1 MQEGFMAK
9 DAVAVYWDFE
19 NIHASLFDA
28 KNGRGAY
35 QKQSRYTPQEILV
48 DVQAVYDFAATYG
61 NVAINMAYCNW
72 QWYGKYRQSLL
83 KTAVELIQIFPPGA
97 SAKNGA
103 DIKLSLDALDNVMRF
118 PYISSV
124 VVIGGDSDF
133 IPLAQKIKT
142 AGKQLIGVGCK
153 ASTNPHWANSCSE
166 FKYYESLM
174 IKDPAVVAEPEGDEV
189 AVKDAVELITRAIK
203 QIEAKSGDEWALN
216 SSVRNMVKRLDPTFD
231 EANYDCK
238 TFGALLKK
246 YPGKF
251 KMKKG
256 EHDNLVSLAGQAAPK
271 PSQTAAARKTVPAK

>member
-1 MQEGFMAK
+1 MSK

-35 QKQSRYTPQEILV
+35 SKQSRFAPQDILV

-61 NVAINMAYCNW
+61 DVAINKAYCNW
-72 QWYGKYRQSLL
+72 QWYAKYRHALL
-83 KTAVELIQIFPPGA
+83 KTAVEMIQIFPPGA

-103 DIKLSLDALDNVMRF
+103 DIKLSLDALDDVLRF
-118 PYISSV
+118 PYIGSV

-142 AGKQLIGVGCK
+142 AGKELIGVGCK
-153 ASTNPHWANSCSE
+153 GSTNQHWANSCSE

-174 IKDPAVVAEPEGDEV
+174 VEEPAVVEEPETDEV
-189 AVKDAVELITRAIK
+189 VVKDAVELITRAMK
-203 QIEAKSGDEWALN
+203 QITAKSGEEWIVKAAIRP
-216 SSVRNMVKRLDPTFD
+216 VIKRLDPTFD

-246 YPGKF
+246 YPQKF
-251 KMKKG
+251 KVKKG
-256 EHDNLVSLAGQAAPK
+256 EHDHLVSLAE
-271 PSQTAAARKTVPAK
+271 

>member
-1 MQEGFMAK
+1 MSK

-35 QKQSRYTPQEILV
+35 QKQSRFGQQEILV

-61 NVAINMAYCNW
+61 NVAINKAYCNW
-72 QWYGKYRQSLL
+72 QWYAKYRQALL

-103 DIKLSLDALDNVMRF
+103 DIKLSLDALDDVLRF

-124 VVIGGDSDF
+124 IVIGGDSDF

-142 AGKQLIGVGCK
+142 AGKELIGVGCR
-153 ASTNPHWANSCSE
+153 ASTNQHWANSCSE

-174 IKDPAVVAEPEGDEV
+174 VEGTPVVEEPEENE
-189 AVKDAVELITRAIK
+189 APVKDAVELISRAMK
-203 QIEAKSGDEWALN
+203 QITAKSGEEWIVKAAIRP
-216 SSVRNMVKRLDPTFD
+216 VIKRLDPTFD
-231 EANYDCK
+231 EANYECK
-238 TFGALLKK
+238 TFSELLKK
-246 YPGKF
+246 YPDKF
-251 KMKKG
+251 KVKKG
-256 EHDNLVSLAGQAAPK
+256 EHDHLVSLAG
-271 PSQTAAARKTVPAK
+271 

>member
-1 MQEGFMAK
+1 
-9 DAVAVYWDFE
+9 VAVYWDFE

-28 KNGRGAY
+28 KNGRGTY
-35 QKQSRYTPQEILV
+35 SKQVRGAPQPVLV

-61 NVAINMAYCNW
+61 NIAVNKAYCNW
-72 QWYGKYRQSLL
+72 QWFAKYRQPLL

-103 DIKLSLDALDNVMRF
+103 DIKLSLDALDDVLRF
-118 PYISSV
+118 SYISSV
-124 VVIGGDSDF
+124 IVVGGDSDF

-142 AGKQLIGVGCK
+142 AGKEMIGVGCR
-153 ASTNPHWANSCSE
+153 ASTNQHWANSCSE

-174 IKDPAVVAEPEGDEV
+174 IEGETAVDEPEDNE
-189 AVKDAVELITRAIK
+189 APVKNAVELITRAIK

-231 EANYDCK
+231 EANYECK

-251 KMKKG
+251 KIKKG
-256 EHDNLVSLAGQAAPK
+256 EHDHLVSLAG
-271 PSQTAAARKTVPAK
+271 

>member
-1 MQEGFMAK
+1 MSK

-19 NIHASLFDA
+19 NIHASLFDS

-35 QKQSRYTPQEILV
+35 QKQSRFAPQPILV

-61 NVAINMAYCNW
+61 NVAINKAYCHW
-72 QWYGKYRQSLL
+72 QWYAGYRQALL

-103 DIKLSLDALDNVMRF
+103 DIKLSLDALDDVLRF

-124 VVIGGDSDF
+124 IVIGGDSDF

-142 AGKQLIGVGCK
+142 AGKEMIGVGCR
-153 ASTNPHWANSCSE
+153 ASTNQHWANSCSE

-174 IKDPAVVAEPEGDEV
+174 VEGATAIDEAEENEAP
-189 AVKDAVELITRAIK
+189 VKNPVELITRAIK

-231 EANYDCK
+231 EANYECK
-238 TFGALLKK
+238 TFGALIKK
-246 YPGKF
+246 YPNRF
-251 KMKKG
+251 KVKKG
-256 EHDNLVSLAGQAAPK
+256 EHDHLVSLAG
-271 PSQTAAARKTVPAK
+271 

>member
-1 MQEGFMAK
+1 MSK

-35 QKQSRYTPQEILV
+35 HKQKRYTSQEVLI

-61 NVAINMAYCNW
+61 NIAINKAYCNW
-72 QWYGKYRQSLL
+72 QWYSKYRQPLL

-103 DIKLSLDALDNVMRF
+103 DIKLSLDALDDVLRF

-124 VVIGGDSDF
+124 VVVGGDSDF

-142 AGKQLIGVGCK
+142 AGKELIGVGCK
-153 ASTNPHWANSCSE
+153 GSTNRHWANSCSE
-166 FKYYESLM
+166 FKYYESLGVE
-174 IKDPAVVAEPEGDEV
+174 DVAGVAQELESDEV
-189 AVKDAVELITRAIK
+189 VVKDAVRLINRSIK
-203 QIEAKSGDEWALN
+203 QIAAKSGDKWVL
-216 SSVRNMVKRLDPTFD
+216 SSSLRHVVKRLDPTFD
-231 EANYDCK
+231 EANYECK

-246 YPGKF
+246 YPKKF
-251 KMKKG
+251 NVKKG
-256 EHDNLVSLAGQAAPK
+256 EHDHLVSLAD
-271 PSQTAAARKTVPAK
+271 

>member
-1 MQEGFMAK
+1 MSK

-28 KNGRGAY
+28 KNGRGTY
-35 QKQSRYTPQEILV
+35 SKQVRGAPQPVLV

-61 NVAINMAYCNW
+61 NIAVNKAYCNW
-72 QWYGKYRQSLL
+72 QWFAKYRQPLL

-103 DIKLSLDALDNVMRF
+103 DIKLSLDALDDVLRF

-142 AGKQLIGVGCK
+142 AGKEMIGVGCR
-153 ASTNPHWANSCSE
+153 ASTNQHWANSCSE

-174 IKDPAVVAEPEGDEV
+174 VEGTAAVEAAEDDE
-189 AVKDAVELITRAIK
+189 ATVKDAAELITRAIK
-203 QIEAKSGDEWALN
+203 QIEAKSGDEWALS
-216 SSVRNMVKRLDPTFD
+216 SSVRHMVKRLDPTFD

-246 YPGKF
+246 YSNKF
-251 KMKKG
+251 KVKKG
-256 EHDNLVSLAGQAAPK
+256 EHDHMVSLAD
-271 PSQTAAARKTVPAK
+271 

>member
-1 MQEGFMAK
+1 MSK

-35 QKQSRYTPQEILV
+35 HKQKRYTPQEVLI

-61 NVAINMAYCNW
+61 NVAINKAYCNW
-72 QWYGKYRQSLL
+72 QWYARYRQPLL
-83 KTAVELIQIFPPGA
+83 KTAVEMIQIFPPGA

-103 DIKLSLDALDNVMRF
+103 DIKLSLDALDDVLRF

-142 AGKQLIGVGCK
+142 AGKELIGVGCK
-153 ASTNPHWANSCSE
+153 GSTNQHWANSCSE
-166 FKYYESLM
+166 FKYYESLVVGE
-174 IKDPAVVAEPEGDEV
+174 AVEVDEPESDEV
-189 AVKDAVELITRAIK
+189 VVKNADKLIARSIK
-203 QIEAKSGDEWALN
+203 QIAAKSGDKWVL
-216 SSVRNMVKRLDPTFD
+216 SSSLRNVVKRLDPTFD

-246 YPGKF
+246 YPDKF
-251 KMKKG
+251 KVKKG
-256 EHDNLVSLAGQAAPK
+256 EHDHLVSL
-271 PSQTAAARKTVPAK
+271 VD

>member
-1 MQEGFMAK
+1 MSK

-19 NIHASLFDA
+19 NIHASLFDT
-28 KNGRGAY
+28 KHGSGAY
-35 QKQSRYTPQEILV
+35 QRQNRYIPQEVLV
-48 DVQAVYDFAATYG
+48 DVQALYDFAATYG
-61 NVAINMAYCNW
+61 NVAINKAYCNW
-72 QWYGKYRQSLL
+72 QWFSKYRQSLL

-103 DIKLSLDALDNVMRF
+103 DIKLSLDALDDVLRF

-124 VVIGGDSDF
+124 VVVGGDSDF

-142 AGKQLIGVGCK
+142 AGKQLIGVGCR

-166 FKYYESLM
+166 FKYYESL
-174 IKDPAVVAEPEGDEV
+174 VVETAAIAAEPEGDEV
-189 AVKDAVELITRAIK
+189 VVKNAVELITRAIK

-246 YPGKF
+246 YPSKF
-251 KMKKG
+251 KVKKG
-256 EHDNLVSLAGQAAPK
+256 EHDNLVSLAEQPAHKPPHAAKAGKAVAPK
-271 PSQTAAARKTVPAK
+271 

>member
-1 MQEGFMAK
+1 MSK
-9 DAVAVYWDFE
+9 DVVAVYWDFE

-35 QKQSRYTPQEILV
+35 SKQSRFAPQDMLV

-61 NVAINMAYCNW
+61 NIAINKAYCNW
-72 QWYGKYRQSLL
+72 QWYARYRQPLL

-103 DIKLSLDALDNVMRF
+103 DIKLSLDALDDVLRF

-142 AGKQLIGVGCK
+142 AGKDLIGVGCK
-153 ASTNPHWANSCSE
+153 GSTNQHWANSCSE
-166 FKYYESLM
+166 FKYYESLVVE
-174 IKDPAVVAEPEGDEV
+174 DVVAVEEPESDDV
-189 AVKDAVELITRAIK
+189 VVRDAVGLLTRAIK
-203 QIEAKSGDEWALN
+203 QIAAKSGDKWVL
-216 SSVRNMVKRLDPTFD
+216 SSRLRNVVKRLDPTFD
-231 EANYDCK
+231 EANYECK

-246 YPGKF
+246 YPNKF
-251 KMKKG
+251 NVKKG
-256 EHDNLVSLAGQAAPK
+256 EHDHLISLAD
-271 PSQTAAARKTVPAK
+271 

>member
-1 MQEGFMAK
+1 MSK

-19 NIHASLFDA
+19 NIHASLFDT
-28 KNGRGAY
+28 KHGSGAY
-35 QKQSRYTPQEILV
+35 QRQNRYTPQEVLV
-48 DVQAVYDFAATYG
+48 DVQALYDFAATYG
-61 NVAINMAYCNW
+61 NIAINKAYCNW
-72 QWYGKYRQSLL
+72 QWFSKYRQSLL

-103 DIKLSLDALDNVMRF
+103 DIKLSLDALDDVLRF

-124 VVIGGDSDF
+124 VVVGGDSDF

-166 FKYYESLM
+166 FKYYESL
-174 IKDPAVVAEPEGDEV
+174 VVETAAIAAEPEGEEV
-189 AVKDAVELITRAIK
+189 VVKNAVELITRAIK

-246 YPGKF
+246 YPSKF
-251 KMKKG
+251 KVKKG
-256 EHDNLVSLAGQAAPK
+256 EHDNLVSLAEQAAHKPPHSAKAVKTISPK
-271 PSQTAAARKTVPAK
+271 

>member
-1 MQEGFMAK
+1 MSK

-19 NIHASLFDA
+19 NIHASLYDA
-28 KNGRGAY
+28 KYGNGSY
-35 QKQSRYTPQEILV
+35 QRQTRYTSQEVLI

-61 NVAINMAYCNW
+61 NVAVNKAYCHW
-72 QWYGKYRQSLL
+72 QWFSKYRQSLL

-103 DIKLSLDALDNVMRF
+103 DIKLSLDALDDVLRF
-118 PYISSV
+118 PYLSSV
-124 VVIGGDSDF
+124 IVIGGDSDF

-142 AGKQLIGVGCK
+142 AGKEMIGVGCK
-153 ASTNPHWANSCSE
+153 GSTNQHWANSCSE

-174 IKDPAVVAEPEGDEV
+174 VEGSAVVEEAEGDEV
-189 AVKDAVELITRAIK
+189 VVKDAVELISRAIK

-246 YPGKF
+246 YSGKF
-251 KMKKG
+251 KVKKG
-256 EHDNLVSLAGQAAPK
+256 EHDHLVSLAE
-271 PSQTAAARKTVPAK
+271 

>member
-1 MQEGFMAK
+1 MSK

-35 QKQSRYTPQEILV
+35 SKQNRFGPQDVLV

-61 NVAINMAYCNW
+61 NVAINKAYCHW
-72 QWYGKYRQSLL
+72 QWYSKYRQALL

-103 DIKLSLDALDNVMRF
+103 DIKLSLDALDDVLRF

-124 VVIGGDSDF
+124 IVIGGDSDF

-142 AGKQLIGVGCK
+142 AGKEMIGVGCK
-153 ASTNPHWANSCSE
+153 GSTNQHWANSCSE

-174 IKDPAVVAEPEGDEV
+174 VEEPAVIEEPEGDEV
-189 AVKDAVELITRAIK
+189 VVKDAAELIARAIK
-203 QIEAKSGDEWALN
+203 QIAAKSGDVWALN
-216 SSVRNMVKRLDPTFD
+216 SSTRNMVKRLDPTFD

-238 TFGALLKK
+238 TFRALLKK
-246 YPGKF
+246 YPDKF
-251 KMKKG
+251 KVKKG
-256 EHDNLVSLAGQAAPK
+256 EHDYLVSLAD
-271 PSQTAAARKTVPAK
+271 

>member
-1 MQEGFMAK
+1 MSNGG
-9 DAVAVYWDFE
+9 VAVYWDFE

-28 KNGRGAY
+28 KNGRGTY
-35 QKQSRYTPQEILV
+35 SKQLRGAPQAVLV

-61 NVAINMAYCNW
+61 NITINKAYCNW
-72 QWYGKYRQSLL
+72 QWFAKYRQFLL

-103 DIKLSLDALDNVMRF
+103 DIKLSLDALDDVLRF
-118 PYISSV
+118 PGISSV
-124 VVIGGDSDF
+124 VVVGGDSDF

-142 AGKQLIGVGCK
+142 AGKEMIGVGCR
-153 ASTNPHWANSCSE
+153 ASTNQHWANSCSE

-174 IKDPAVVAEPEGDEV
+174 LEGAAVAEEPESEEAV
-189 AVKDAVELITRAIK
+189 VKDAVELITRAIK

-246 YPGKF
+246 YSGKF
-251 KMKKG
+251 KVKKG
-256 EHDNLVSLAGQAAPK
+256 EHDHLVSLVG
-271 PSQTAAARKTVPAK
+271 